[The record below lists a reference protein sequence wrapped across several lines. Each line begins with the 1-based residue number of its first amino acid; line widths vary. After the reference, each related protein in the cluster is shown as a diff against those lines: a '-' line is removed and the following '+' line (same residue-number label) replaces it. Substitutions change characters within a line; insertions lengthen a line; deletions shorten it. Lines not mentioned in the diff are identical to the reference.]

1 MFTPFDFDKP
11 RRLRF
16 DIQAC
21 MDLEAALGQPL
32 GQIVMQLQSVSIT
45 ATCAAIW
52 AGCKHED
59 PTLNVAGVRKRLQK
73 YLDDGGTLKGVNDA
87 LNQALVDSTP
97 LKTAEEP
104 AEELEGNA
112 TPEPAAIG

>member
-1 MFTPFDFDKP
+1 MFTPFEFDKP

-21 MDLEAALGQPL
+21 TDLEAVLGRPL
-32 GQIVMQLQSVSIT
+32 GEIIGQLHSLSIT

-59 PTLNVAGVRKRLQK
+59 PTLNIQGVKKRLEK
-73 YLDDGGTLKGVNDA
+73 FLNDGGTLKSVNDS
-87 LNQALVDSTP
+87 LNAAIMDSTP
-97 LKTAEEP
+97 LKTAEEVEAP
-104 AEELEGNA
+104 EGNA
-112 TPEPAAIG
+112 KPEPAAIG